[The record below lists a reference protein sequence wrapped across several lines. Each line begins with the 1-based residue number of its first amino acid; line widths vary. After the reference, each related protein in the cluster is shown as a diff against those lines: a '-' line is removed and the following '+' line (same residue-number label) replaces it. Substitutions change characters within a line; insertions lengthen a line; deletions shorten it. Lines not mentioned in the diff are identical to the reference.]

1 MTFAVWQGWPG
12 GESTCLPPIWPG
24 FGFCSQCH
32 MWIEFVGS
40 LPCHERFFLG
50 YSGFP
55 LSSKTNI

>member
-12 GESTCLPPIWPG
+12 GESTCLPPMLPG
-24 FGFCSQCH
+24 FDFCSRCH

-40 LPCHERFFLG
+40 LLCHERFFLG

-55 LSSKTNI
+55 VSSKTNI